1 MKTKPVGYGARLVLA
16 LVLFLGAAVGA
27 QAAGAT
33 RVAIMPFT
41 ANAKDDISFLV
52 KGVRDMLATRLAWQ
66 DKVVVIESD
75 LVAPVMKKIKPP
87 YNDKKARQVGKE
99 LNCQVV
105 VYGSITAL
113 GKSVS
118 VDARVV
124 RVDENRPALTSFM
137 QAADLDQVI
146 PRINDFA
153 RRINAEIFR
162 RPEAIA
168 ALEKEK
174 AAKVR
179 KKAGESGPAPARD
192 ELPPN
197 ISPLN
202 PLFMRQ
208 LTGVES
214 DRYWRSPRI
223 DGNITSLAV
232 DDIDHDGK
240 NELLVLLPHRLRV
253 YRLTG
258 KYFNLIQE
266 IKNGPTGDYLFV
278 DTVDM
283 DGDGYPEVFITNMN
297 NMSLESFVMQ
307 WDRGGL
313 RYRKKDLPYY
323 FRAQVKPFGKGK
335 WLLAQKRDAVDAFV
349 GPIYRMKYSGDTYV
363 PDSEVHVNKLANV
376 LNFVLADLN
385 GSGKPMTVLVGPSND
400 LQVYSS
406 GGERLWISE
415 EMYAATGKYVLQPG
429 STDITDPGYEDHW
442 QFLPARLVLAD
453 LDKDGR
459 QEVVVVRNRDRMG
472 HMLQKMRLYYQGTI
486 FSLAWNG
493 LAMEE
498 MWRTPKISGYISDY
512 TVADVG
518 NVGRPALVM
527 AVGQK
532 VMKGFFDKGVGN
544 IVAFTL
550 KPLKKPHKKNKG
562 L

>member
-1 MKTKPVGYGARLVLA
+1 MTSNPVRFGARLVLA
-16 LVLFLGAAVGA
+16 ACLLLLLATGA
-27 QAAGAT
+27 QAAGAK

-66 DKVVVIESD
+66 DKVVVIEPD
-75 LVAPVMKKIKPP
+75 LVAPVMARIKPP

-99 LNCQVV
+99 LGCQVV

-168 ALEKEK
+168 ALEKERE
-174 AAKVR
+174 AKTA
-179 KKAGESGPAPARD
+179 KKEPKAGGGMEN
-192 ELPPN
+192 LPEN

-223 DGNITSLAV
+223 DGNITSLTV
-232 DDIDHDGK
+232 DDIDRDGK

-258 KYFNLIQE
+258 KYFRLIQE

-283 DGDGYPEVFITNMN
+283 DGDGYPEVFVTNMN

-307 WDRGGL
+307 WERGGL

-323 FRAQVKPFGKGK
+323 FRAQARPLGKGK

-349 GPIYRMKYSGDTYV
+349 GPIYRMKYAGDDYV

-400 LQVYSS
+400 LQVYST

-415 EMYAATGKYVLQPG
+415 EMYAASGKYVLQPG

-442 QFLPARLVLAD
+442 QFLPARLVLTD
-453 LDKDGR
+453 LDQDGR
-459 QEVVVVRNRDRMG
+459 QEVVVVRNKDRMG

-486 FSLAWNG
+486 YSLAWNG

-550 KPLKKPHKKNKG
+550 KPIKKAPKKNKG